1 MPEVP
6 GEKVTHQQYVDAKTM
21 LSELISRKKLVDRN
35 LSAEDLCTY
44 FAYYTSMKAGLENSI
59 YAFEGSYLEDTQ
71 HGGNII
77 RGFDGYIN
85 SKSDK
90 SRVKYSESDRLFS
103 MSSTTFTKAC
113 FFIRPSGSTVALFRA
128 LQIKENPDQESSQD
142 EAKRPLS
149 LSSNKRPNLKTST
162 PIMSSS
168 IPTSSSIPGSSSS
181 SSRRLIKQQK
191 SGQPKST
198 DQRPPK
204 KIRLSSTGRDADGDE
219 DLDV

>member
-35 LSAEDLCTY
+35 L
-44 FAYYTSMKAGLENSI
+44 AGLENSI

-103 MSSTTFTKAC
+103 MSSTTFTK
-113 FFIRPSGSTVALFRA
+113 A

>member
-1 MPEVP
+1 MPDAP
-6 GEKVTHQQYVDAKTM
+6 GEKVTHQQYNDAKTE
-21 LSELISRKKLVDRN
+21 LSELISRKKIVDRN
-35 LSAEDLCTY
+35 LAS
-44 FAYYTSMKAGLENSI
+44 LENSI

-103 MSSTTFTKAC
+103 MSSTTFTKA
-113 FFIRPSGSTVALFRA
+113 

-142 EAKRPLS
+142 EGKRP
-149 LSSNKRPNLKTST
+149 SSISSTKRPNLKTSG
-162 PIMSSS
+162 PIMPSMGPSSS
-168 IPTSSSIPGSSSS
+168 PAPGSSTG
-181 SSRRLIKQQK
+181 RRLVKQQK
-191 SGQPKST
+191 SGLPKSGS

-204 KIRLSSTGRDADGDE
+204 KIRLSSGREGDDE

>member
-6 GEKVTHQQYVDAKTM
+6 QQQKDKVTHQQYLDAKN
-21 LSELISRKKLVDRN
+21 ELNELMTRKKLVDRN
-35 LSAEDLCTY
+35 L
-44 FAYYTSMKAGLENSI
+44 AGLENSI

-85 SKSDK
+85 SKADK

-103 MSSTTFTKAC
+103 MSSTTFTKA
-113 FFIRPSGSTVALFRA
+113 
-128 LQIKENPDQESSQD
+128 LQIKENPDPESSQD
-142 EAKRPLS
+142 ESKRSSSSSKRLNPKS
-149 LSSNKRPNLKTST
+149 STSSIISTPSSNVIS
-162 PIMSSS
+162 
-168 IPTSSSIPGSSSS
+168 GSSSS
-181 SSRRLIKQQK
+181 SSRRLLKQQK
-191 SGQPKST
+191 SSQSKGS

-204 KIRLSSTGRDADGDE
+204 KMRLSSTGRDGDGDE

>member
-1 MPEVP
+1 MPDAP
-6 GEKVTHQQYVDAKTM
+6 GEKVTHQQYNDAKTE
-21 LSELISRKKLVDRN
+21 LSELISRKKIVDRN
-35 LSAEDLCTY
+35 LAS
-44 FAYYTSMKAGLENSI
+44 LENSI

-103 MSSTTFTKAC
+103 MSSTTFTKAHTRTTRQSSC
-113 FFIRPSGSTVALFRA
+113 SVIA

-142 EAKRPLS
+142 EGKRP
-149 LSSNKRPNLKTST
+149 SSISSTKRPNLKTSG
-162 PIMSSS
+162 PIMPSMGPSSS
-168 IPTSSSIPGSSSS
+168 PAPGSSTG
-181 SSRRLIKQQK
+181 RRLVKQQK
-191 SGQPKST
+191 SGLPKSGS

-204 KIRLSSTGRDADGDE
+204 KIRLSSGREGDDE

>member
-1 MPEVP
+1 MPEIP
-6 GEKVTHQQYVDAKTM
+6 KEKLTHQQYLDAKTE
-21 LSELISRKKLVDRN
+21 LSELMNRKKLVDRN
-35 LSAEDLCTY
+35 L
-44 FAYYTSMKAGLENSI
+44 AGLENSI

-85 SKSDK
+85 SKADK

-103 MSSTTFTKAC
+103 MSSTTFTKA
-113 FFIRPSGSTVALFRA
+113 

-142 EAKRPLS
+142 ESKRPS
-149 LSSNKRPNLKTST
+149 SGFSNKRPNLKTS
-162 PIMSSS
+162 SSS
-168 IPTSSSIPGSSSS
+168 SNIAPTLNSGPGSSSS
-181 SSRRLIKQQK
+181 SNRRLMKQQK
-191 SGQPKST
+191 SSQSKNS

-204 KIRLSSTGRDADGDE
+204 KMRLSSTGRDGDGDE

>member
-1 MPEVP
+1 K
-6 GEKVTHQQYVDAKTM
+6 EKVTHQQYLDAKN
-21 LSELISRKKLVDRN
+21 ELNELMTRKKLVDRN
-35 LSAEDLCTY
+35 L
-44 FAYYTSMKAGLENSI
+44 AGLENSI

-103 MSSTTFTKAC
+103 MSSTTFTKA
-113 FFIRPSGSTVALFRA
+113 

-142 EAKRPLS
+142 ESRRSSSVSSSKRPTQ
-149 LSSNKRPNLKTST
+149 KTSSST
-162 PIMSSS
+162 SNIMSSS
-168 IPTSSSIPGSSSS
+168 SATPSSLSS
-181 SSRRLIKQQK
+181 SSRRLLKQQQK
-191 SGQPKST
+191 SSQSKNS

-204 KIRLSSTGRDADGDE
+204 KMRLSSTGRDDGDE